1 MSLIKSMNSGVS
13 GLRSQQAKMDVI
25 GNNIANVETTG
36 FKSSRVT
43 FAEMINQRMG
53 RASGSGDSVPQM
65 SNQVGLGVKVAS
77 IDRNFGQ
84 GTMKTTGIDTD
95 LGIEGKGFFVV
106 QGEGGQYLTRAGNF
120 VFNKQGFLVD
130 PGGREVQGYNVK
142 RGGTILSG
150 ENFESIRVDPD
161 NSLEPKQTEAI
172 TLAGN
177 LDADTSS
184 FQSLQAQN
192 ALTRPGGA
200 TATYDTLL
208 SDLAQVVT
216 APTPGEAIDVT
227 VTTNDGSTVTV
238 SHTYASGDT
247 MQDLIDTINEDP
259 NLEDEATLV
268 LVDGM
273 LMYHSEQ
280 SGDSDLDIEFAMPG
294 AGEINFPQFQVTTH
308 GVTESKTM
316 TTTVY
321 DDLGRAHS
329 LLLNFTQ
336 TSANEWSY
344 DARFLDGEEIQ
355 SGGTGTLDFDAVG
368 QLVSDPVR
376 SITFEPGGGAS
387 QVTFEMRLG
396 DTALGSQF
404 TQYSGSDSAKIIK
417 QDGYSQGRL
426 VDIVIDSEG
435 QIEGIYDNGHGK
447 VLAQVALGEVQN
459 ENGLETVGNGLFVAT
474 SAAGETYVDRA
485 GSFADTSVNSGFLEA
500 SNVDLAQEFTEMIT
514 SQRAYQ
520 SSARIIT
527 TSDEMLMEAVN
538 LKR

>member
-13 GLRSQQAKMDVI
+13 GLRAQQSKMDVI

-36 FKSSRVT
+36 FKSSRVS

-53 RASGSGDSVPQM
+53 RASGAGDSVPQM
-65 SNQVGLGVKVAS
+65 SNQVGLGVKVSS
-77 IDRNFGQ
+77 IDRDFGQ

-106 QGEGGQYLTRAGNF
+106 QGEGGQFLTRAGNF

-130 PGGREVQGYNVK
+130 PGGREVQGYNAK

-161 NSLEPKQTEAI
+161 NSLEPKQTEMV
-172 TLAGN
+172 TMAGN
-177 LDADTSS
+177 LDANTST

-192 ALTRPGGA
+192 ALTHPGGA
-200 TATYDTLL
+200 TADYDTEI
-208 SDLAQVVT
+208 SDLAQVVDPLVAGDT
-216 APTPGEAIDVT
+216 IDFDIVD
-227 VTTNDGSTVTV
+227 NDGTAQTV
-238 SHTYASGDT
+238 SHTYAAGDT
-247 MQDLIDTINEDP
+247 MQDLIDTVNGAVAG
-259 NLEDEATLV
+259 EATMV
-268 LVDGM
+268 LVDGL
-273 LMYHSEQ
+273 LMVHSQQ
-280 SGDSDLDIEFAMPG
+280 SGESDLNITDIAVTG
-294 AGEINFPQFQVTTH
+294 TGDVNFPQFQVTTN
-308 GVTESKTM
+308 GVTGSKSM
-316 TTTVY
+316 STTVY
-321 DDLGRAHS
+321 DNLGRAHS
-329 LLLNFTQ
+329 LMLNFTQ
-336 TSANEWSY
+336 TSANEWSF
-344 DARFLDGEEIQ
+344 DARFLDGEKITG
-355 SGGTGTLDFDAVG
+355 GGTGPLEFDSVG
-368 QLVSDPVR
+368 QLTTDPVQH
-376 SITFEPGGGAS
+376 ITFEPGGGAS
-387 QVTFEMRLG
+387 TVTFGMRLG

-435 QIEGIYDNGHGK
+435 QIEGIYDNGQGQ
-447 VLAQVALGEVQN
+447 VLAQIALGEVQN

-474 SAAGETYVDRA
+474 SAAGETYIDRA